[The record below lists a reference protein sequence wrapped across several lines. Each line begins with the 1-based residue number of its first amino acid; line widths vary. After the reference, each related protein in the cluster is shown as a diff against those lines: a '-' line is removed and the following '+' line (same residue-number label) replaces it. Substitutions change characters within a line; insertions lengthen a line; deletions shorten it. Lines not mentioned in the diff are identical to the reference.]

1 MCAVGGR
8 DRVDR
13 TGDGCPVEHA
23 DSLSLRQI
31 RVTLK
36 AKRGTKVR
44 PSGRKKAVDPCRQ
57 ENSRSAIHIR
67 VTVPQTDT
75 GRWGENPKALV
86 RTLVQ
91 ELGKLAP

>member
-1 MCAVGGR
+1 
-8 DRVDR
+8 
-13 TGDGCPVEHA
+13 
-23 DSLSLRQI
+23 
-31 RVTLK
+31 
-36 AKRGTKVR
+36 
-44 PSGRKKAVDPCRQ
+44 
-57 ENSRSAIHIR
+57 

>member
-1 MCAVGGR
+1 MDVR
-8 DRVDR
+8 LN
-13 TGDGCPVEHA
+13 TY
-23 DSLSLRQI
+23 SLWLRQI
-31 RVTLK
+31 RATPRV
-36 AKRGTKVR
+36 KRGTKVR

-57 ENSRSAIHIR
+57 ENSRSAIHTR

-91 ELGKLAP
+91 ELGKMTP

>member
-1 MCAVGGR
+1 MTDIQFDWPRLGGR
-8 DRVDR
+8 QNHF
-13 TGDGCPVEHA
+13 PHK
-23 DSLSLRQI
+23 S
-31 RVTLK
+31 
-36 AKRGTKVR
+36 R
-44 PSGRKKAVDPCRQ
+44 PGARSTSVGRKSPTLGAEKSPVWHNPA
-57 ENSRSAIHIR
+57 